1 MRNNQRGRSAAAR
14 RLQRSTLCLAIGAA
28 LASVVPLAAAQA
40 NAVTGGDIPGSF
52 KLPGSDTSVRIGGYV
67 KLDAL
72 FNSRSAGA
80 NSQGD
85 QLLVPG
91 LIPVGPGAGDNESN
105 QLTMHARQS
114 RLNVTTST
122 PTGYGPLTTFIEGDF
137 FGADGN
143 QVVSN
148 SHNFRLRHAFGTI
161 GNFGAGQ
168 FWTNFLNTS
177 AFTDTL
183 DFGGPAAQIFIR
195 QSQVRWTQK
204 FGGGE
209 WAVSAENP
217 ESSLVSAA
225 GATVL
230 PDDDRYP
237 DLIARVNF
245 GRYAISAMARNIR
258 IDTPTANEDKW
269 GGALFV
275 SGRIPVGRDDFRFG
289 VYGGNAIG
297 RYTAGFNVDGVLD
310 ASGGLSLPEVIGG
323 FAAYRHLWRPDLRS
337 SLVLSAS
344 SASNPSGTPGAVNK
358 ENASAHLNLIWSP
371 AKPVDLGVEYIY
383 AERTIENGDSGTL
396 NRVQFSATYNF

>member
-237 DLIARVNF
+237 DLTARVNF
-245 GRYAISAMARNIR
+245 GRFAISAMARNIR

-269 GGALFV
+269 GGALYV